1 MVKRMEATIPKP
13 AVRQAMSNEDARRRR
28 LLQRRVCAVVLAGVS
43 ALLIALFFLP
53 YVTFELSKVTYQ
65 FTSLQLVTSFMTV
78 KGTAVS
84 MSLITKAAAVLPLL
98 LAAAGGV
105 LIWLRKPVAAAVC
118 YILVALC
125 ALTAMMS
132 INAMS
137 SQFVDIGVG
146 SIHIGFHFPLAVQL
160 GAGILAAM
168 LAMWTKGGEK
178 LAESVFLVFACMSVG
193 SVAIITIYMITVG
206 APAIGEIGLG
216 NFLFGTEWSPGAGK
230 YGTWHMILASFA
242 GMFGAIVIGVPIGLL
257 TAIYMSRF
265 ASPAI
270 NRVML
275 PAVQLLAGIPSV
287 VYGFFGMIVLVPAV
301 QAMVKTPFFKTVL
314 HVKSGKG
321 MSLFTA
327 AVLLGIM
334 ILPTIITVS
343 KTSLDAVPNSYYEGS
358 LALGATHE
366 RSVFCAV
373 LPAAKSGVLSAVILG
388 IGRAIGETM
397 AVVMVAGNQTW
408 MPKGLFQGLRTMTSN
423 IVIEM
428 GYAADL
434 HREALIATGVV
445 LFVFILLINLC
456 FSLVKGGSDHA

>member
-1 MVKRMEATIPKP
+1 
-13 AVRQAMSNEDARRRR
+13 MSNEDARRRR

-216 NFLFGTEWSPGAGK
+216 NFLFGTEWSPGSGK
-230 YGTWHMILASFA
+230 YGIWHMILASFA

-257 TAIYMSRF
+257 TAVFLAELAPRRL
-265 ASPAI
+265 ANLVRPAI
-270 NRVML
+270 E
-275 PAVQLLAGIPSV
+275 LLAGIPSV
-287 VYGFFGMIVLVPAV
+287 IYGFFGMMVLVPFLRRVFPGTVGDSLLAMILILAV
-301 QAMVKTPFFKTVL
+301 MV
-314 HVKSGKG
+314 
-321 MSLFTA
+321 
-327 AVLLGIM
+327 
-334 ILPTIITVS
+334 LPTIISVS
-343 KTSLDAVPNSYYEGS
+343 ETALRAVPVAYMKF
-358 LALGATHE
+358 LA
-366 RSVFCAV
+366 
-373 LPAAKSGVLSAVILG
+373 
-388 IGRAIGETM
+388 
-397 AVVMVAGNQTW
+397 
-408 MPKGLFQGLRTMTSN
+408 
-423 IVIEM
+423 
-428 GYAADL
+428 
-434 HREALIATGVV
+434 
-445 LFVFILLINLC
+445 
-456 FSLVKGGSDHA
+456 

>member
-1 MVKRMEATIPKP
+1 
-13 AVRQAMSNEDARRRR
+13 MSNEDARRRR

-216 NFLFGTEWSPGAGK
+216 NFLFGTEWSPGSGK
-230 YGTWHMILASFA
+230 YGIWHMILASFA

-257 TAIYMSRF
+257 TAVFLAELAPRRL
-265 ASPAI
+265 ANLVRPAI
-270 NRVML
+270 E
-275 PAVQLLAGIPSV
+275 LLAGIPSV
-287 VYGFFGMIVLVPAV
+287 IYGFFGMMVLVPFLRRVFPGTVGDSLLAMILILAV
-301 QAMVKTPFFKTVL
+301 MV
-314 HVKSGKG
+314 
-321 MSLFTA
+321 
-327 AVLLGIM
+327 
-334 ILPTIITVS
+334 LPTIISVS
-343 KTSLDAVPNSYYEGS
+343 ETALRAVPVAYKEAS
-358 LALGATHE
+358 LALGNTHIGTI
-366 RSVFCAV
+366 FKV
-373 LPAAKSGVLSAVILG
+373 LVPAAKSGILAGVILG
-388 IGRAIGETM
+388 VGRAVGETM
-397 AVVMVAGNQTW
+397 AVVMVCGNKVQF
-408 MPKGLFQGLRTMTSN
+408 PQLLKSVRPLTSG
-423 IVIEM
+423 VVLEM
-428 GYAADL
+428 SYAYGL
-434 HREALIATGVV
+434 HRQALFSIGLV
-445 LFVFILLINLC
+445 LFVFIMIVNISFTMLSKRGVQI
-456 FSLVKGGSDHA
+456 SGKE

>member
-13 AVRQAMSNEDARRRR
+13 AVRQAMSNEAARRRR

-216 NFLFGTEWSPGAGK
+216 NFLFGTEWSPGSGK
-230 YGTWHMILASFA
+230 YGIWHMILASFA

-257 TAIYMSRF
+257 TAVFLAELAPRRL
-265 ASPAI
+265 ANLVRPAI
-270 NRVML
+270 E
-275 PAVQLLAGIPSV
+275 LLAGIPSV
-287 VYGFFGMIVLVPAV
+287 IYGFFGMMVLVPFLRRVFPGTVGDSLLAMILILAV
-301 QAMVKTPFFKTVL
+301 MV
-314 HVKSGKG
+314 
-321 MSLFTA
+321 
-327 AVLLGIM
+327 
-334 ILPTIITVS
+334 LPTIISVS
-343 KTSLDAVPNSYYEGS
+343 ETALRAVPVAYKEAS
-358 LALGATHE
+358 LALGNTHIGTIFK
-366 RSVFCAV
+366 VMV
-373 LPAAKSGVLSAVILG
+373 PAAKSGILAGVILG
-388 IGRAIGETM
+388 VGRAIGEAM
-397 AVVMVAGNQTW
+397 AVVMVCGN
-408 MPKGLFQGLRTMTSN
+408 MANFPKLLGTVRPLTTG
-423 IVIEM
+423 IVLEM
-428 GYAADL
+428 GYSSGL
-434 HREALIATGVV
+434 HRQALFSIGLV
-445 LFVFILLINLC
+445 LFVFIMIVNIS
-456 FSLVKGGSDHA
+456 FTIVSRRGVKIDGKE